1 MKLKDVLLILNL
13 IVLGTIIAIA
23 VFIFQIGNRSR
34 AVKCTSQVN
43 LPALLPQ
50 KEHFGSSD
58 NPVETEVDGFRVIA
72 YRSLGSDTTT
82 DRLPIFKFGDL
93 AKRAQEY
100 KLANKETEVNLD
112 FAIYQLNCGLWIG
125 TDPTSDNY
133 GKVTFADCLG
143 KSPSACANACD
154 KLIYTL
160 VTAAQ
165 AGVNVRI
172 VYQNPCNEG
181 TTSDSYSYWSNGDEI
196 YKYLLIHTSFL
207 KELGANQ
214 GNGTL
219 QVRRAFWSSNPC
231 DPGQM
236 HNKFMVVSHY
246 KGDSEDYLNTTY
258 TSTSNCT
265 DLHGGGKGVQSGI
278 VVNGNEGL
286 YKSYRKYFDL
296 IWENCVAIEDLEIN
310 ELPKD
315 HHGGGSVPSD
325 DYVGEWYHDKGYTF
339 DSTIVNST
347 RTSHKTVLSTDEYF
361 ENFHNAV
368 RACHESDSNCSC
380 NCPEQVLIDPDYRGG
395 ACVDLLPKVFDND
408 HCDNYYQK
416 DARDSQGDAL
426 KDALCINGE
435 GQICSADYGTT
446 IPQVISGISDGGGA
460 CGDLA
465 QNVSEDGQCDYYYQ
479 KDALNSRGDALKDA
493 WCTKVAKGQT
503 CSADYQVDDNGDIID
518 DPTVQQ
524 TAPIAT
530 CIYSEDYGGHSIT
543 SNGKGSEYCK
553 QCIINGQF
561 CTTNTDCCSNSC
573 VNGACASGDAADAP
587 SGLNYISESISAY
600 FYPMSEAVCKLDDLW
615 NVNQNGIAKIASFDI
630 IEWTNICYRWD
641 TTGDSTNFSN
651 KLLDSISQASSTPA
665 SAVQVGNSDDTI
677 WTKFAKIGDIRDQTD
692 STPFI
697 HAKDFTVKTS
707 EGDEYVLTGSTNI
720 EYYGVCSKGNNE
732 IMIKSPVLFDFFQY
746 TQSKAGRPT
755 P

>member
-13 IVLGTIIAIA
+13 IVFGTIIAIA
-23 VFIFQIGNRSR
+23 VYIFQIGNRSR

-58 NPVETEVDGFRVIA
+58 NVVETEVDGFRVKA
-72 YRSLGSDTTT
+72 YRSLGKGTTT

-112 FAIYQLNCGLWIG
+112 FAIYELNCGLWIG
-125 TDPTSDNY
+125 TDTTSDNY
-133 GKVTFADCLG
+133 GKVTFDDCLG
-143 KSPSACANACD
+143 KAPLSGAD
-154 KLIYTL
+154 KLIFTL

-172 VYQNPCNEG
+172 VYQNPCYEG
-181 TTSDSYSYWSNGDEI
+181 TTSESYSVWSNGDEI

-207 KELGANQ
+207 KDLGANQ

-219 QVRRAFWSSNPC
+219 QVRRAFWNVNPC

-246 KGDSEDYLNTTY
+246 KGDSGDDDYLNTTY

-265 DLHGGGKGVQSGI
+265 NSHGGGKGVQSG
-278 VVNGNEGL
+278 VMVNGNEGL

-310 ELPKD
+310 ELPRD
-315 HHGGGSVPSD
+315 HHGAGSVPSD
-325 DYVGEWYHDKGYTF
+325 DYVGNWYHNKGYTF
-339 DSTIVNST
+339 NSAPPDTST
-347 RTSHKTVLSTDEYF
+347 RTSAKTVLSTDEYF

-368 RACHESDSNCSC
+368 RACHESDSSCSC
-380 NCPEQVLIDPDYRGG
+380 NCPEQV
-395 ACVDLLPKVFDND
+395 V
-408 HCDNYYQK
+408 
-416 DARDSQGDAL
+416 
-426 KDALCINGE
+426 
-435 GQICSADYGTT
+435 
-446 IPQVISGISDGGGA
+446 DGGGA
-460 CGDLA
+460 CADLT
-465 QNVSEDGQCDYYYQ
+465 QNVFEDGQCDYYYQ
-479 KDALNSRGDALKDA
+479 KDAQDSRGGPLDDA
-493 WCTKVAKGQT
+493 WCMQGTAT
-503 CSADYQVDDNGDIID
+503 CSADYNNTTPI
-518 DPTVQQ
+518 PTK
-524 TAPIAT
+524 PF
-530 CIYSEDYGGHSIT
+530 CIYSACCGGECE
-543 SNGKGSEYCK
+543 SNCSEYCK
-553 QCIINGQF
+553 QCIKNEQI

-600 FYPMSEAVCKLDDLW
+600 FYPMSEAVCEKDSDLW

-630 IEWTNICYRWD
+630 TEWTNICYRWD

-651 KLLDSISQASSTPA
+651 KLLDSISKASSTPA

-677 WTKFAKIGDIRDQTD
+677 WTKFAEIGDIRSKSD
-692 STPFI
+692 SDPFI

-732 IMIKSPVLFDFFQY
+732 IMIKSSDLFDFFQS